1 MPDEE
6 RSEVRRRILDVDV
19 NEVSLVDRAAN
30 LRRFLVVKRNDE
42 EDKKMG
48 AFKSDEAVE
57 KAKKPDEEEE
67 MKAKAKA
74 AEEEEEEKK
83 KAADEKAKAEA
94 EEEEEKKKAMN
105 PSAIAGMLRGLKGA
119 PKEVKAV
126 IDWLDSKKAE
136 KQDEEEEEEE
146 EDYPSPKAKANT
158 KKSVDEGDLPAVQ
171 VMQDGSVIVSGQPV
185 HKGKKFTASRTSA
198 IKDVTMTL
206 LKLIGEVDPD
216 TMKSIEEALKELPK
230 DPKWNQGV
238 KATGTG
244 DSVKLGKQEE
254 EEEDEEKAALK
265 KEVTDL
271 KKRLE
276 KIEEER
282 PVSKSIDEEGGTE
295 KKVEKSDGVSWKGII

>member
-94 EEEEEKKKAMN
+94 EEEEKKKAMN

-136 KQDEEEEEEE
+136 KQDEEEE
-146 EDYPSPKAKANT
+146 DYPSPKAKAKT

-254 EEEDEEKAALK
+254 EEDEEKAALK
-265 KEVTDL
+265 KEVADL

-295 KKVEKSDGVSWKGII
+295 KKKVEKSDGVSWKGII